1 MFYLVAKFIDQ
12 DVTIAKFATA
22 EGAEAAALHV
32 YKTPNWRIE
41 FRHA

>member
-1 MFYLVAKFIDQ
+1 MFYLVARFIDQ
-12 DVTIAKFATA
+12 DITLAKFATA
-22 EGAEAAALHV
+22 DGAEAAALHI